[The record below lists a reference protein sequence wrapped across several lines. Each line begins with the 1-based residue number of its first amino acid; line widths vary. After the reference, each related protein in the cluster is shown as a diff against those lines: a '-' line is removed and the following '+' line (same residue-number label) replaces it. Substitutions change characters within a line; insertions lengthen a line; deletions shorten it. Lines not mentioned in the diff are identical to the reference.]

1 MRKLLFLGVLA
12 LTACASPVFDPQG
25 VDPALTPERAVAR
38 LPAVEDR
45 RVIWGGRIIASR
57 NLENGTELVVL
68 GFPLSRAQ
76 RPEIQARPVGRFIAL
91 FPGYLETGIHAP
103 DRLVT
108 VEGRVAGL
116 ETRRVGQARYDY
128 PVMTADAVHL
138 WKQGRDSRS
147 NVHFGIGIGIG
158 IDG

>member
-1 MRKLLFLGVLA
+1 MRKVLFCGLLMLA
-12 LTACASPVFDPQG
+12 ACVRPVFDPQG
-25 VDPALTPERAVAR
+25 VDPALTPERAAAR
-38 LPAVEDR
+38 FPAVENR

-68 GFPLSRAQ
+68 GFPLSRSQ
-76 RPEIQARPVGRFIAL
+76 RPETEVRPVGRFIAL
-91 FPGYLETGIHAP
+91 YPGYLETGLHAP

-108 VEGRVAGL
+108 VDGRVVGRD
-116 ETRRVGQARYDY
+116 TRPVGQARYDY

-138 WKQGRDSRS
+138 WKRGREPRS
-147 NVHFGIGIGIG
+147 DVHFGIGIGIG